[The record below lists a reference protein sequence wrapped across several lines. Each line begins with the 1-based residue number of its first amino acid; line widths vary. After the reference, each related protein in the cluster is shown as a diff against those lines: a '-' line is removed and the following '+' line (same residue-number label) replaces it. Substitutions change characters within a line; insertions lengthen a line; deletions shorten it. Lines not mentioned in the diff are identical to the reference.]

1 MKLIVL
7 NLKLNFTLPEMVVYK
22 KRLDEF
28 VIGDPEVV
36 ICPQFPYLSL
46 FNDGN
51 YNLGAQNVSEYTKGA
66 FTGEVSASD
75 LASLDVD
82 YVIIG
87 HSERRSVFQE
97 TDKNFIPKIINT
109 LNNNMTPIY
118 CIGENKEERSRKKTL
133 SVIQKQLATVLN
145 RVAIENISKIVIA
158 YEPLWA
164 IGSGKTPTTQ
174 EIEEVITFIKTFV
187 LNNYKENIKV
197 IYGGSVNDF
206 NISTLN
212 QLNSCDGFII
222 GSSSLNVNEAQLIV
236 KSTKLK
242 K

>member
-28 VIGDPEVV
+28 VTGDPEVV